1 MILVFGFWIFRLG
14 RINVNNRAKRGWLA
28 FNVTMVAS
36 GLALLPA
43 LSQAASQGADIT
55 IGGFGSEPG
64 KFVGLV
70 DPET

>member
-1 MILVFGFWIFRLG
+1 MKMNSRCGCPGLALG
-14 RINVNNRAKRGWLA
+14 VLA
-28 FNVTMVAS
+28 I

-55 IGGFGSEPG
+55 FGGFGSEPG

-70 DPET
+70 DIAFDAQDNLYTL